1 MDQRWLM
8 YALNEYVEDWAA
20 VCERAVGV
28 PGEFVGD
35 ETSAQLELR
44 KFVRKRSAPDIMR
57 YCLFKI
63 DQNGQPKLFYLVDV
77 LRESNSLSEAIE
89 GSH

>member
-1 MDQRWLM
+1 MSRTVARRSRQ
-8 YALNEYVEDWAA
+8 V
-20 VCERAVGV
+20 ERAVGV

-44 KFVRKRSAPDIMR
+44 KFVGKNSAPDIMR

-63 DQNGQPKLFYLVDV
+63 DENGQPKLFYLADV
-77 LRESNSLSEAIE
+77 FQQPNSLNEAIE
-89 GSH
+89 G